1 MKTVNQV
8 LFYHH
13 YFKKV
18 FKESLKAEKEI
29 SYLKN
34 EIRLL
39 KQITHPNILKL
50 VNSTEDPE
58 NVYIIMEYASNHSVF
73 SYIQKKQRLS
83 DINAFV
89 LFIQACLA
97 VDHLHKIGF
106 IHRDI
111 NSNNLWID
119 SKGNLKLSDL
129 GWCGKLGN
137 PR

>member
-1 MKTVNQV
+1 MK
-8 LFYHH
+8 
-13 YFKKV
+13 
-18 FKESLKAEKEI
+18 SEKEI

-50 VNSTEDPE
+50 VSSFEDKD
-58 NVYIIMEYASNHSVF
+58 NVYIIMEYASNHSVLN
-73 SYIQKKQRLS
+73 YIKKKQRLS
-83 DINAFV
+83 EINAFV

-111 NSNNLWID
+111 NVYLIKYMYISSIF
-119 SKGNLKLSDL
+119 
-129 GWCGKLGN
+129 
-137 PR
+137 